1 MDYFHVS
8 ESIMAVVDREKK
20 KGGGYKYTDKFLVLE
35 DFIDHWER
43 RIVE

>member
-8 ESIMAVVDREKK
+8 ESIMAVVDREKR
-20 KGGGYKYTDKFLVLE
+20 GGYKYTDKFLVLE

-43 RIVE
+43 RIVK